1 MGCWWLRLANYG
13 VGAGLLA
20 ARATH
25 HPGFMMPQA
34 EQHFGLELQLLSDI
48 TQFHGDGL
56 GASIAHVS
64 DCQNL
69 LLQARLLMIC
79 GGSYRFARVLAKPGI
94 PRLNYN

>member
-56 GASIAHVS
+56 GASIALS
-64 DCQNL
+64 KLIAAGPLIDDLRGILSLCEGFG
-69 LLQARLLMIC
+69 QARH
-79 GGSYRFARVLAKPGI
+79 SKT
-94 PRLNYN
+94 